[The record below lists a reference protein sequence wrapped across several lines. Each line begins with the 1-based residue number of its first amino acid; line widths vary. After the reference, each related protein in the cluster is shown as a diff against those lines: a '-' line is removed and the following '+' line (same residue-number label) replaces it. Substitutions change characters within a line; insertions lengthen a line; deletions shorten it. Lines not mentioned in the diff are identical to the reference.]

1 MEQYTPPQRAVIVQ
15 LYIQNNFSIVK
26 TQRAYRAKYRVKK
39 APSDHTIRHLHQKF
53 LADLT
58 APDFFLWGFLKSKVY
73 VNKPRTLEAL
83 KDNIRREMAA
93 IEPETLQK
101 VMENAEKRAIPP
113 SALAVAIYA
122 I

>member
-53 LADLT
+53 LGTGNLGNASHR
-58 APDFFLWGFLKSKVY
+58 GRRR
-73 VNKPRTLEAL
+73 PRRSDENIEAVQVSVQRSPTTSS
-83 KDNIRREMAA
+83 RR
-93 IEPETLQK
+93 
-101 VMENAEKRAIPP
+101 R
-113 SALAVAIYA
+113 
-122 I
+122 